1 MTLSKQLRITIDR
14 NSSVVHT
21 VLYNCSQFVGKRK
34 RRRRKGKKLQ
44 CCNTTIGTK
53 CRHVKLHNLASENH
67 CIVYNDKFRKQFRS
81 LWGIM
86 PPSPSSCM
94 ACLQIHY
101 EPDHSKPN
109 GYDPAVCCIKD
120 GNVYFECISAGNNLS
135 TTKFYDQD
143 NQHTNIRTNLKK
155 HMTIIRRKT
164 RLSRR
169 TPSTPSTFRTSHSR
183 SAKRQHAS

>member
-1 MTLSKQLRITIDR
+1 M
-14 NSSVVHT
+14 
-21 VLYNCSQFVGKRK
+21 
-34 RRRRKGKKLQ
+34 
-44 CCNTTIGTK
+44 
-53 CRHVKLHNLASENH
+53 HN
-67 CIVYNDKFRKQFRS
+67 YDKFRKQFRS

-94 ACLQIHY
+94 ACLQIQY

-155 HMTIIRRKT
+155 HMTIKNERHIKT
-164 RLSRR
+164 
-169 TPSTPSTFRTSHSR
+169 PIY
-183 SAKRQHAS
+183 RQRWRDWTESILDTKLTKPFICSNNTMRHTAETTTHNKFEFKHKNLELISGSYCPLQLLLVCGEKEEGEEAAVLYATIGTKCRHLYM